1 MVDDVSGTTAVMLMA
16 LVTLAM
22 RVGGVWIM
30 SVVVMTPRVQAFLK
44 AMAASVFISIVVPST
59 LSASPRIW
67 LAVAA
72 AMIAMAL
79 TRSSIAAMLIGTVC
93 AALGRSFGL

>member
-30 SVVVMTPRVQAFLK
+30 STVAMTPRVEAFLR

-67 LAVAA
+67 LAVGAA
-72 AMIAMAL
+72 TVAMVL
-79 TRSSIAAMLIGTVC
+79 TRSLLAAMLIGTVC
-93 AALGRSFGL
+93 AALGRGFGL

>member
-1 MVDDVSGTTAVMLMA
+1 MVDDVSATLAVMLMA

-30 SVVVMTPRVQAFLK
+30 SKVAMTPRVEAFLK

-72 AMIAMAL
+72 AMAVMAL
-79 TRSSIAAMLIGTVC
+79 TRSSLAAMVIGMAC

>member
-16 LVTLAM
+16 LVTLAT
-22 RVGGVWIM
+22 RLGGVWIM
-30 SVVVMTPRVQAFLK
+30 SKVAMTPRVEAFLK

-72 AMIAMAL
+72 AMAAMAVMRNL
-79 TRSSIAAMLIGTVC
+79 LAAMLIGTAC
-93 AALGRSFGL
+93 AAVGRGFGL